1 MSRSLA
7 AKSRNLETWENSETC
22 YLLDLPYLT
31 AFLSGSK
38 MHLIDEL
45 FHAGTSFAP
54 RRDVRKRGVSG
65 STERNREVVQ

>member
-1 MSRSLA
+1 MPRIFGRES
-7 AKSRNLETWENSETC
+7 NLKLSKTLKLVF
-22 YLLDLPYLT
+22 LLDLPYLI
-31 AFLSGSK
+31 AFLFSIK

-65 STERNREVVQ
+65 SPERNREVVQ